1 MDGNGR
7 WAKKRGLPTI
17 MGHREG
23 ANALKKIVEYSNKI
37 GIEYLTVYAFSTE
50 NWKRTKEEVNGL
62 MTLLNEYLD
71 SFEKNFNK
79 QNIRIKVIGRRNL
92 LSKSLQEK
100 IINVE
105 QKTSDKDGLTF
116 VIALDY
122 GGRQELVSAIQKI
135 AKQVKEENI
144 SIDEITEDIVSENL
158 YTRDIKDPDIII
170 RTSGEQRLSNFFM
183 WQSAYSE
190 LYFTDVLW
198 PDFKKQ
204 DLDVAIKEYSNRNR
218 RFGGR

>member
-170 RTSGEQRLSNFFM
+170 RTSGEQRLSNFLM

>member
-116 VIALDY
+116 VI
-122 GGRQELVSAIQKI
+122 V
-135 AKQVKEENI
+135 
-144 SIDEITEDIVSENL
+144 
-158 YTRDIKDPDIII
+158 
-170 RTSGEQRLSNFFM
+170 
-183 WQSAYSE
+183 
-190 LYFTDVLW
+190 
-198 PDFKKQ
+198 
-204 DLDVAIKEYSNRNR
+204 
-218 RFGGR
+218 